1 MTRGKLWE
9 NMGKIPRVNGV
20 KVGENCVGIYL
31 YINIPHFSPLHLSN
45 VFLGKGKTLNIPV
58 L

>member
-31 YINIPHFSPLHLSN
+31 YINIPPLFPFTL
-45 VFLGKGKTLNIPV
+45 VECFLEEGENF
-58 L
+58 